1 MNKYEIMYVVRPN
14 MEEEAFKA
22 IVEHYN
28 TVLTDNGAEVETTD
42 VWGLR
47 ELAYE
52 IQKFNKGFYVL
63 LNVNAGVEAINELDR
78 LMLISEDVI
87 RHGIFRAEA

>member
-1 MNKYEIMYVVRPN
+1 MNKYEIMYVVRPT

-28 TVLTDNGAEVETTD
+28 TVLTTNGAEVVKTD

-63 LNVNAGVEAINELDR
+63 LDVNADVEAINELNR

>member
-28 TVLTDNGAEVETTD
+28 TVLTENGAEV
-42 VWGLR
+42 
-47 ELAYE
+47 
-52 IQKFNKGFYVL
+52 
-63 LNVNAGVEAINELDR
+63 
-78 LMLISEDVI
+78 
-87 RHGIFRAEA
+87 